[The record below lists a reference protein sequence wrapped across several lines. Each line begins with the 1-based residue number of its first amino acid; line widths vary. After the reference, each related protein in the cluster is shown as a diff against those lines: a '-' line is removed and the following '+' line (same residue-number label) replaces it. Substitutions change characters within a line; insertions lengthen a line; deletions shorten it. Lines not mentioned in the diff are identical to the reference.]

1 MLPRFLFIKM
11 RWRKILR
18 DMFSNKARLVLVVLS
33 IAVGVFALSTVT
45 RTRAIFTRE
54 LNNNYQAVNPASAR
68 IRFTRPFQEDLVRS
82 LQNVAGVDK
91 IEGYTQRA
99 VRVNVGSDDWAL
111 MDIYALPDFKDR
123 SIDILRPERG
133 ESTPAKGDILIER
146 TSLGFIKA
154 KLGQP
159 ILVETEDNKRVKL
172 QVTGVVND
180 LTALPPSFSERASGY
195 IALSTLET
203 LGFSPYLENVRLTV
217 TGDKFDT
224 DYIQNV
230 VDGVT
235 DKAERSGVPLYLSEI
250 PKPGEHPL
258 NNIIQSIS
266 LVLGALGILALFLSV
281 FLVANT
287 VSAILARQV
296 KQIGVMKTIGADKN
310 RILRMYFMMVL
321 LFGVFAYVLSI
332 PLAQVNAQILSQM
345 VAGQIN
351 FDLINFSVPLWVWLL
366 ELGASLVAPLAAAT
380 LPILGGARITVR
392 EAISDARSQSG
403 QFGTSAIDRLLGR
416 VRGLKSAF
424 LYSVRNIFRRKTRL
438 VLVLFALTMVSTIFI
453 TVISIRSS
461 LLESTGAIAD
471 YWRQDLRVYLKRS
484 YRFAKIE
491 QVLLQ
496 TPGVAHIEPQLRV
509 YAARVYA
516 DGREQKQKFFVLGFD
531 TPSKFIVPTLVEGR
545 WLSPDDK
552 NAIVINTE
560 LLNDEADLGVGQDI
574 TLKINERETT
584 WRIVGVV
591 TSQVIGD
598 GGLLGPL
605 AYVSNDGLGQ
615 ATRQLGLTRRILIET
630 TSHAPVFREDV
641 ARTVSADLERARI
654 GVEQTQTFH
663 TLLNGLENTIN
674 VVVFLLI
681 AMALLFASI
690 GALSLTGMMSL
701 NVLERTQ
708 EIGILRSIGATSRI
722 VRQIVIVEGV
732 TVGLFSWLLGTIL
745 AIPVTKILG
754 DMLGM
759 VLLGRAL
766 DPKLPLVGVLLW
778 LIIIVGLS
786 VLACIV
792 PARQASRLSIREVL
806 AYE

>member
-1 MLPRFLFIKM
+1 MTCHGAP
-11 RWRKILR
+11 
-18 DMFSNKARLVLVVLS
+18 D
-33 IAVGVFALSTVT
+33 
-45 RTRAIFTRE
+45 
-54 LNNNYQAVNPASAR
+54 
-68 IRFTRPFQEDLVRS
+68 
-82 LQNVAGVDK
+82 AGDC
-91 IEGYTQRA
+91 
-99 VRVNVGSDDWAL
+99 
-111 MDIYALPDFKDR
+111 
-123 SIDILRPERG
+123 
-133 ESTPAKGDILIER
+133 
-146 TSLGFIKA
+146 
-154 KLGQP
+154 
-159 ILVETEDNKRVKL
+159 
-172 QVTGVVND
+172 
-180 LTALPPSFSERASGY
+180 
-195 IALSTLET
+195 
-203 LGFSPYLENVRLTV
+203 
-217 TGDKFDT
+217 
-224 DYIQNV
+224 
-230 VDGVT
+230 
-235 DKAERSGVPLYLSEI
+235 
-250 PKPGEHPL
+250 
-258 NNIIQSIS
+258 
-266 LVLGALGILALFLSV
+266 
-281 FLVANT
+281 
-287 VSAILARQV
+287 
-296 KQIGVMKTIGADKN
+296 
-310 RILRMYFMMVL
+310 
-321 LFGVFAYVLSI
+321 
-332 PLAQVNAQILSQM
+332 
-345 VAGQIN
+345 
-351 FDLINFSVPLWVWLL
+351 
-366 ELGASLVAPLAAAT
+366 
-380 LPILGGARITVR
+380 
-392 EAISDARSQSG
+392 
-403 QFGTSAIDRLLGR
+403 
-416 VRGLKSAF
+416 
-424 LYSVRNIFRRKTRL
+424 
-438 VLVLFALTMVSTIFI
+438 
-453 TVISIRSS
+453 
-461 LLESTGAIAD
+461 
-471 YWRQDLRVYLKRS
+471 
-484 YRFAKIE
+484 
-491 QVLLQ
+491 
-496 TPGVAHIEPQLRV
+496 
-509 YAARVYA
+509 
-516 DGREQKQKFFVLGFD
+516 
-531 TPSKFIVPTLVEGR
+531 TLVEGR

-630 TSHAPVFREDV
+630 TSHDPVFREDV